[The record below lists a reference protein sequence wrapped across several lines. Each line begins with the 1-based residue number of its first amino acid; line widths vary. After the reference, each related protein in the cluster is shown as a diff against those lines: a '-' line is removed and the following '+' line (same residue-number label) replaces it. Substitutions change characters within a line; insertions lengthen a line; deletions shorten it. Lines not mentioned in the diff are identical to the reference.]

1 MADVTSRHRL
11 DRRDR
16 PEPPGAAVHTQLA
29 WLGAKADILATSERE
44 QRAVVPRVIPAVI
57 GLEAEARTGAPR
69 TWSRKMAARP
79 GSELPVRRRVRTVGS
94 VELDLHAHRRELD
107 PVVRQDAVV

>member
-44 QRAVVPRVIPAVI
+44 QRAVVPRVIRAVI

-69 TWSRKMAARP
+69 TWSRKMAARREANSP
-79 GSELPVRRRVRTVGS
+79 CAAAYVRSDQLNLIFTPTAGSLTPWFGRTLS
-94 VELDLHAHRRELD
+94 
-107 PVVRQDAVV
+107 